1 MPGIEPKIEPN
12 LEGNP
17 ESESWLYSISKYA
30 GDFYMPPVVSEP
42 PPMVIQSWISIPS
55 WLGGGQVPAITR
67 ERFFSEVRD
76 KFSHI
81 PWTSRASRAREIA
94 IDNRR
99 IEAMEGTTP
108 ADRTPY
114 MEDVEQRLISK
125 FRGEDLRDTVYRTK
139 REKERKDGQKKEFTP
154 RVLSKEQFLEDLE
167 NRISSVQ
174 WREKNPN
181 HGAKVGAR
189 PGIRKQFQQEIDH
202 ESY

>member
-1 MPGIEPKIEPN
+1 MPLEPQIEPS

-30 GDFYMPPVVSEP
+30 GDYYMPPEVSEP
-42 PPMVIQSWISIPS
+42 PPTVIQSWIPIPA

-94 IDNRR
+94 IDKRR
-99 IEAMEGTTP
+99 AEAMEGEGPSP

-139 REKERKDGQKKEFTP
+139 REKERNEGQKKEFTP
-154 RVLSKEQFLEDLE
+154 RVMSKADFLNDLE

-181 HGAKVGAR
+181 HAAKIASR
-189 PGIRKQFQQEIDH
+189 PGIRKQFQQEIDNV
-202 ESY
+202 